1 MGAQG
6 PLIWLL
12 CLGCWVPQPGWGH
25 GTQCGLVG
33 PPPYPHLL
41 TPARLAEKPVALS
54 SLQAQVGKLAKTQ
67 LEYWGFFL
75 KIFLV
80 RAIFK
85 VFIEFIKHCFCLMF
99 RFFGHQAHGILVP

>member
-12 CLGCWVPQPGWGH
+12 CLVCWVPQPGWGH

-33 PPPYPHLL
+33 PPPYPHPL
-41 TPARLAEKPVALS
+41 TPALLAEKPVALS

-67 LEYWGFFL
+67 LEYWVFFKDFFWLRPSL
-75 KIFLV
+75 KSSLSLLNIASV
-80 RAIFK
+80 
-85 VFIEFIKHCFCLMF
+85 
-99 RFFGHQAHGILVP
+99 